1 MSGASHHWESDGTF
15 RYVHMSTIKRVGIT
29 VANMQV
35 EAGAATMGAIDVI
48 DVDGGDAEV
57 ALECREEDRFSD
69 DDT

>member
-1 MSGASHHWESDGTF
+1 
-15 RYVHMSTIKRVGIT
+15 
-29 VANMQV
+29 MQA
-35 EAGAATMGAIDVI
+35 EAGAATMGARDVI